1 MLVKDCMTRDPITI
15 SETEDVQYG
24 FYLMKKH
31 NIRQLPVTN
40 NGYILGIVTER
51 DLRMLIEK
59 EYGIKI
65 ESAMSTNLQTI
76 TEKDCVE
83 TAARIIHD
91 YKFNA
96 LPVVDKKDILV
107 GIITV
112 VDVIEG
118 LLNIIDEQKHT
129 KARPEMPDENY
140 D

>member
-1 MLVKDCMTRDPITI
+1 MLVKDCMTKDPISI

-65 ESAMSTNLQTI
+65 ESAMSTNLKTVPESYSI
-76 TEKDCVE
+76 E
-83 TAARIIHD
+83 AAAEIIHD
-91 YKFNA
+91 NKINA
-96 LPVVDKKDILV
+96 LPVVNEKDILV

-112 VDVIEG
+112 TDILEG
-118 LLNIIDEQKHT
+118 LLNTIRKERHKQT
-129 KARPEMPDENY
+129 KPEMPDENF